1 MPFLG
6 QDWRSPGCV
15 WVRTCSGWER
25 LLRQDPSREFGETE
39 SFQRIDEQN
48 QRNNEKHQ
56 TGETVDNIPTC
67 GAHCEEPEEREIL
80 DGVSKLLEA
89 AGDQPGDGDLLEGE
103 VSKLL
108 EVTGESTLGEC
119 YHWVYYSRDSTREC
133 HGYLTLGEAVRK
145 LDFSNAVEDTKRFR
159 YVCKLL
165 HLLLGEKMTE
175 LAGSA
180 QKNLFSI
187 LEKIVNRVIESQTD
201 IGPIHELLTMAA
213 KSLWEERWH
222 HIGYSKT
229 LWIQRMEALL
239 RMKGNLNN
247 IRIKERSDDGKMTL
261 TDLPNEVIREI
272 LHRVADHRDI
282 FSLAASNRGM
292 SEFGRDWKMWKN
304 LCEFHF
310 TEEQIKTF
318 LKEDKENKDIPW
330 QEIYLRCYRR
340 FGPREV
346 FTDMLQLCCSCKV
359 LFWKDT
365 GHPCLDPAN
374 AVSLPITPKDFLKL
388 FEM

>member
-56 TGETVDNIPTC
+56 T
-67 GAHCEEPEEREIL
+67 EEPEEREIL

-159 YVCKLL
+159 YVCK
-165 HLLLGEKMTE
+165 
-175 LAGSA
+175 
-180 QKNLFSI
+180 
-187 LEKIVNRVIESQTD
+187 
-201 IGPIHELLTMAA
+201 
-213 KSLWEERWH
+213 
-222 HIGYSKT
+222 
-229 LWIQRMEALL
+229 
-239 RMKGNLNN
+239 
-247 IRIKERSDDGKMTL
+247 RSDDGKMTL

-318 LKEDKENKDIPW
+318 LKEDKDDKDIPW

-388 FEM
+388 FEIEMTAGPMAQLFLYILDHWGRLSHKKLSHPYFNFWNKVKPGGNRASTNLFLLNITWGLTDVGVDS

>member
-39 SFQRIDEQN
+39 SFHRIEEQN

-56 TGETVDNIPTC
+56 DGETVDNMPTC
-67 GAHCEEPEEREIL
+67 GAHC
-80 DGVSKLLEA
+80 
-89 AGDQPGDGDLLEGE
+89 
-103 VSKLL
+103 
-108 EVTGESTLGEC
+108 ESTLGEC

-159 YVCKLL
+159 YVCRLL

-247 IRIKERSDDGKMTL
+247 IRIKERSDDGKMVL

-292 SEFGRDWKMWKN
+292 SEFGRDWRMWKN
-304 LCEFHF
+304 LCEYHF
-310 TEEQIKTF
+310 TEDQIKTF
-318 LKEDKENKDIPW
+318 LKEDKEDKDVPW